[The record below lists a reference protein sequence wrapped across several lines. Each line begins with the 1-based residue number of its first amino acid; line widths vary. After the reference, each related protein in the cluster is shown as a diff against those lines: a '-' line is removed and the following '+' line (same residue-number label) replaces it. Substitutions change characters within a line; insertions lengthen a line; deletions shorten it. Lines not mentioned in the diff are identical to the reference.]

1 MGDSVRRGKGIHKYA
16 KTYNDAECTNSLVR
30 TCKVAPGVARITRVR
45 YERRIL

>member
-16 KTYNDAECTNSLVR
+16 KTYNDAECTNTLVR
-30 TCKVAPGVARITRVR
+30 TCTVVTGSSTRVR